1 MPNPPF
7 LRMVLPRF
15 SNTYLVWR
23 DPEPYVGDITGV
35 QILYLIDCIPQNIPE
50 LGGGVNHYSV
60 SGIKN
65 STGKRHSVSLRAK
78 TSAGW
83 GQYSTPIQFIFR
95 PIGKAVDM
103 QLLFIRVP
111 CVCVVPQ
118 YGLAC
123 ILLLIK
129 QAMQAGS
136 SAKASRPLNV
146 IYLMQLRL
154 KCLLGVRH

>member
-1 MPNPPF
+1 MKALDTHNNLECLPALGMGPFSATLPVPNPPV

-50 LGGGVNHYSV
+50 LGSGVNHYSV

-83 GQYSTPIQFIFR
+83 GQYSTLIQFTFR
-95 PIGKAVDM
+95 PIGEAVNM
-103 QLLFIRVP
+103 
-111 CVCVVPQ
+111 
-118 YGLAC
+118 
-123 ILLLIK
+123 
-129 QAMQAGS
+129 
-136 SAKASRPLNV
+136 
-146 IYLMQLRL
+146 
-154 KCLLGVRH
+154 